1 MTAVNTLSIGLADL
15 PTAFR
20 ERATFLRENAAAEQ
34 AATAWE
40 KAATEVESALR
51 GHELE
56 ALTLRDAAPECGYS
70 VDHLRRLIRDGTIP
84 NAGNHREYRILRR
97 DIPKKP
103 GHAVASARPQVA
115 SSRTQA
121 ARAVVTRED

>member
-1 MTAVNTLSIGLADL
+1 MKAVNTFSMGLADL

-51 GHELE
+51 AHGLE
-56 ALTLRDAAPECGYS
+56 ALTLREATPECGYGA
-70 VDHLRRLIRDGTIP
+70 DHLRRLMRDGTIP
-84 NAGNHREYRILRR
+84 NAGNDREYRILRR
-97 DIPKKP
+97 DLPKKP
-103 GHAVASARPQVA
+103 GHAVASVGPQVA

-121 ARAVVTRED
+121 ARAVVTGEE

>member
-1 MTAVNTLSIGLADL
+1 MTTTALLDL
-15 PTAFR
+15 PTMFR
-20 ERATFLRENAAAEQ
+20 ERAALLREYGSAEG

-51 GHELE
+51 AHGLE
-56 ALTLRDAAPECGYS
+56 ALTLREATPECGYG

-84 NAGNHREYRILRR
+84 NAGNDREYRVLRR
-97 DIPKKP
+97 HLPKKP
-103 GHAVASARPQVA
+103 GHTVASAHPHVA

-121 ARAVVTRED
+121 ARAVVTREE

>member
-1 MTAVNTLSIGLADL
+1 MTLADL
-15 PTAFR
+15 PASFR
-20 ERATFLRENAAAEQ
+20 ERAAFLRENAAAEG
-34 AATAWE
+34 AAVAWE
-40 KAATEVESALR
+40 KAAVEVESALR

-56 ALTLRDAAPECGYS
+56 ALTLRAAAPESGYS

-84 NAGNHREYRILRR
+84 NAGNDRVSRILRR

-103 GHAVASARPQVA
+103 GHALASARPRVA

-121 ARAVVTRED
+121 ARAVVTREE

>member
-1 MTAVNTLSIGLADL
+1 MTLAEL
-15 PTAFR
+15 PTNFR
-20 ERATFLRENAAAEQ
+20 ERAAFLRENAAAEQ

-40 KAATEVESALR
+40 KAAIELESALR

-56 ALTLRDAAPECGYS
+56 AFTLRAAAPECGYS
-70 VDHLRRLIRDGTIP
+70 VDHLRRLIRAGTIP
-84 NAGNHREYRILRR
+84 NAGNDREYQILRR

-103 GHAVASARPQVA
+103 GHAVASARPKVA

>member
-1 MTAVNTLSIGLADL
+1 MFGELAGGLAAL
-15 PTAFR
+15 PANFR
-20 ERATFLRENAAAEQ
+20 ERAAFLRENAAAEQ

-40 KAATEVESALR
+40 KAAIEVESALR
-51 GHELE
+51 GHGLE
-56 ALTLRDAAPECGYS
+56 ALTLRAAAPECGYS

-84 NAGNHREYRILRR
+84 NAGSDREYRILRR

-103 GHAVASARPQVA
+103 GHAVAPARPQVA

-121 ARAVVTRED
+121 ARAVVTREE